1 MVRGTRRP
9 SAARV
14 SGAPEEVSAEPTDEQ
29 VSRSRSGLETQLG
42 VTSPYALF
50 FSYSHPELQRRIE
63 VTIAAVIGGNGWIS
77 LILITTRSEG
87 SSLVVVIKWHPFA
100 AGSRGLG

>member
-1 MVRGTRRP
+1 M
-9 SAARV
+9 
-14 SGAPEEVSAEPTDEQ
+14 SAEPTDEQ
-29 VSRSRSGLETQLG
+29 VHEERSESRTQLG

-77 LILITTRSEG
+77 LILINTSSEG

>member
-1 MVRGTRRP
+1 MVRVTRRP

-14 SGAPEEVSAEPTDEQ
+14 SEAPEEVSAAPTDEQ
-29 VSRSRSGLETQLG
+29 VSRSRSGLEMQLG
-42 VTSPYALF
+42 VTSPYALLLCRED
-50 FSYSHPELQRRIE
+50 PELQRRIE

-77 LILITTRSEG
+77 LILIITSSEG

-100 AGSRGLG
+100 AESRGLG

>member
-1 MVRGTRRP
+1 MVRVPRRP

-14 SGAPEEVSAEPTDEQ
+14 SGAPEEVSAAPTDERL
-29 VSRSRSGLETQLG
+29 SRSRSGLETQLG

-50 FSYSHPELQRRIE
+50 LCREDPELQRRIE

-77 LILITTRSEG
+77 LILINTSSEG
-87 SSLVVVIKWHPFA
+87 SGLVVVIKWHPCA

>member
-1 MVRGTRRP
+1 MVRGPRRP
-9 SAARV
+9 SAARF
-14 SGAPEEVSAEPTDEQ
+14 SGAPGEVSAAPTDEQ
-29 VSRSRSGLETQLG
+29 GSRSRSGLETQLG

-100 AGSRGLG
+100 PESRGLG